1 MAEIKNIVFDLG
13 GVLIDWNPKY
23 VFRTVFDT
31 EQEVDDFLANICT
44 MEWNVQQDAGRS
56 LVEATQVLSE
66 KHPQW
71 AKEIALY
78 YGRWE
83 EMLGGPIAANVA
95 VLEELIQSKKY
106 RVLALTNWSA
116 ETFPIAQSR
125 YDFLSWFEG
134 IVVSGKEGCI
144 KPDPEIYKIL
154 FDRYELDPGECLFI
168 DDNPDNVA
176 GSRACGMEA
185 ILCRSGDD
193 LREGL
198 ASFEV

>member
-95 VLEELIQSKKY
+95 VLEELIHSKKY

-125 YDFLSWFEG
+125 YDFCL
-134 IVVSGKEGCI
+134 
-144 KPDPEIYKIL
+144 IYTSPSPR
-154 FDRYELDPGECLFI
+154 DR
-168 DDNPDNVA
+168 V
-176 GSRACGMEA
+176 
-185 ILCRSGDD
+185 
-193 LREGL
+193 
-198 ASFEV
+198 